1 MMQELGSYEEMT
13 RTRGKKKTDILKMK
27 AQEHI
32 AVVSLKLLWFS
43 GEVSGYRTLDVFL
56 LHQGQ
61 SSDAGTQEH

>member
-1 MMQELGSYEEMT
+1 MMQELGSYEEIS
-13 RTRGKKKTDILKMK
+13 RTRGVKRDILKMK

-43 GEVSGYRTLDVFL
+43 GQVSGYRTLDVFL

>member
-1 MMQELGSYEEMT
+1 
-13 RTRGKKKTDILKMK
+13 MK

>member
-1 MMQELGSYEEMT
+1 MMQELGSYEEIT
-13 RTRGKKKTDILKMK
+13 RTRGGKRDILKMK

-43 GEVSGYRTLDVFL
+43 GQVSGYRTLDVFL